1 MDEIEEDQEKI
12 DHWSGDEEMDEIEWD
27 FERNEG
33 EPDHDAEN
41 RDQVEMSDNTEQD
54 TIIDILKQMMKH
66 EEHQNEEADQR
77 EEPNHEGLVFSQE
90 TNGTESSIEAEIG
103 NQEKEAYLQE
113 NEQSF
118 NEMSSEMKDEDKE
131 KDSSNCT
138 FQEAKFDRVNGKEAD
153 HEDTEAATE
162 AKEINRSE
170 EESELDCTKMD
181 QEMDK
186 DVTDCQDESVIDIV
200 HEGNIADEDSDTE

>member
-1 MDEIEEDQEKI
+1 
-12 DHWSGDEEMDEIEWD
+12 
-27 FERNEG
+27 
-33 EPDHDAEN
+33 
-41 RDQVEMSDNTEQD
+41 MSDNTEQD

-77 EEPNHEGLVFSQE
+77 EEPNHERLVFSQE

-131 KDSSNCT
+131 KDSNNCT
-138 FQEAKFDRVNGKEAD
+138 FQEAKFDGVDGKEGD
-153 HEDTEAATE
+153 REDTEAATE
-162 AKEINRSE
+162 AKEINRSKE
-170 EESELDCTKMD
+170 EN
-181 QEMDK
+181 EM
-186 DVTDCQDESVIDIV
+186 
-200 HEGNIADEDSDTE
+200 

>member
-27 FERNEG
+27 FEQNEA

-66 EEHQNEEADQR
+66 EEHQNEEDGQR
-77 EEPNHEGLVFSQE
+77 EEPNHERLVFSQE
-90 TNGTESSIEAEIG
+90 TNGTESSVEVAIG

-113 NEQSF
+113 NEQSY
-118 NEMSSEMKDEDKE
+118 NEMSSEMKDEGNE
-131 KDSSNCT
+131 KDSNNCT
-138 FQEAKFDRVNGKEAD
+138 FQEAKFDRVDGKEEY

-170 EESELDCTKMD
+170 EENELECTRMD

-186 DVTDCQDESVIDIV
+186 EVTGCQ
-200 HEGNIADEDSDTE
+200 